1 MHSVVIADTSCF
13 ILLTKIDETEILCG
27 LYANV
32 YTTPEVAAEFKN
44 KLPDWVI
51 VEEVKNRQLVQSLQ
65 VELDLGEASAI
76 ALSYELP
83 DPIIILDDL
92 AARRVA
98 AKLKI
103 AFSGTFGIIIKA
115 KEAGVIMSVKPI
127 LEKIRH
133 TNFRISEDVVMEIL
147 RMAGEL

>member
-1 MHSVVIADTSCF
+1 VWAVCQCLH
-13 ILLTKIDETEILCG
+13 
-27 LYANV
+27 YA
-32 YTTPEVAAEFKN
+32 EVAAEFKN